1 MKTTILFGALAVALL
16 SAAPALSQTQRT
28 PWGDPDLEG
37 IWSNPSV
44 TPLERP
50 EAFGTREFLTAEETA
65 AAEQELIERSRQ
77 PGRDSR
83 AGAGTEQDVARAYNE
98 HWRGDPSLSR
108 GVRSMIIDP
117 TG

>member
-1 MKTTILFGALAVALL
+1 MREMKTTSLFGALAVALL
-16 SAAPALSQTQRT
+16 SPAPAVSQTLRT
-28 PWGDPDLEG
+28 PWGDPDLQG

-50 EAFGTREFLTAEETA
+50 EAFGTREYLTAEEIA
-65 AAEQELIERSRQ
+65 AAEQALVERSRQ

-108 GVRSMIIDP
+108 GRAHIHDQ
-117 TG
+117 